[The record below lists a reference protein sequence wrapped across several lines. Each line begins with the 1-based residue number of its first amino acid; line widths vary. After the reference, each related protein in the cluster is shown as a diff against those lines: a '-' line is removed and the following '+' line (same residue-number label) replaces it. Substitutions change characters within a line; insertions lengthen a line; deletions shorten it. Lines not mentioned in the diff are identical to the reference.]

1 MAWHIEGMANDV
13 TTGRPL
19 TPLQARFAVEYVA
32 NGGNGSKAALA
43 AGYSDVSPGSEAYR
57 LAHLP
62 HVQAAIAAE
71 TLKQFGR
78 HAPAA
83 VDVLAEIM
91 IDSDQ
96 PGGVRVK
103 AAGMILD
110 RAGFTPPKRHELESS
125 RDKRPENM
133 NKSELEAF
141 IRRATSQLREASV
154 PVLNAAVDAAGNAEV
169 VDITDVD
176 PA

>member
-19 TPLQARFAVEYVA
+19 TDRQVRFVVEYVA
-32 NGGNGSKAALA
+32 NGGNGTKAALA
-43 AGYSDVSPGSEAYR
+43 AGYSDVAPHGEAWR
-57 LAHLP
+57 LTQLP

-110 RAGFTPPKRHELESS
+110 RAGFTPPKRHEIESD

-141 IRRATSQLREASV
+141 IRKATSQLREASV
-154 PVLNAAVDAAGNAEV
+154 PVLNAAVDAAGEAHV
-169 VDITDVD
+169 IDVIDVD